1 MRLLRIV
8 RTAATVVC
16 LFLLALIGGAMLGV
30 FENGRLKVKPAPALV
45 QMKKPDALPK
55 TAAPAQKEKAAVIP
69 EGTAAQAAKVTTPP
83 AERPAPPA
91 ETAQA
96 QKTEA
101 PPASPAEPAVQ
112 ASPAPFEPSPQIT
125 LSQAVVTPPA
135 PAQGAI
141 DMRARSAFETSVTQ
155 FPAPDRS
162 ELIRLAAIPVPH
174 LGRIPGVVE
183 KLTPAKLL
191 FGRAKAPANM
201 ATRSIGFYAKG
212 CLAGAKPL
220 PVDGPA
226 WQAMRLSRNRMWG
239 HPSLVKYI
247 ERFAKDAKE
256 KDGWPGLLVGD
267 MSMPRG
273 GPMPFGHASHQV
285 GLDVDIW
292 YRPMPERQLTK
303 DEREAMPMQSF
314 LLDPGHVNPDLW
326 SPDFVK
332 LLRRSVS
339 YPEVAR
345 VFVNPAIK
353 KWLCDNVKENRAFL
367 RKITPIM
374 GHDEHFHVRL
384 FCPAGDPVCRN
395 QPALPVD
402 EGCGKGLDTWIAALS
417 KPKVPVAPPP
427 SGAKPA
433 VKGKGRRIMMAQLP
447 PECEAV
453 LQAPALIP
461 ASAP

>member
-1 MRLLRIV
+1 MRN
-8 RTAATVVC
+8 AAVAWC
-16 LFLLALIGGAMLGV
+16 LALGAFALLAGAISSVHGGSTFDG
-30 FENGRLKVKPAPALV
+30 KPEAAGGKAAAAPEAALAPAV
-45 QMKKPDALPK
+45 AVPPA
-55 TAAPAQKEKAAVIP
+55 AAPAKRSVGGEIGAVAAP
-69 EGTAAQAAKVTTPP
+69 
-83 AERPAPPA
+83 
-91 ETAQA
+91 
-96 QKTEA
+96 
-101 PPASPAEPAVQ
+101 
-112 ASPAPFEPSPQIT
+112 
-125 LSQAVVTPPA
+125 
-135 PAQGAI
+135 
-141 DMRARSAFETSVTQ
+141 AFETSVTAPDSIKPHDMARLAIAAGQ
-155 FPAPDRS
+155 IPAPH
-162 ELIRLAAIPVPH
+162 LANLPALVQ
-174 LGRIPGVVE
+174 
-183 KLTPAKLL
+183 KLTPAKVL
-191 FGRAKAPANM
+191 FGAATAPANL

-239 HPSLVKYI
+239 HPSLVTYI

-256 KDGWPGLLVGD
+256 QDGWPGLLVGD

-292 YRPMPERQLTK
+292 YRPMPERKLSEA
-303 DEREAMPMQSF
+303 EREALPMQSF
-314 LLDPGHVNPDLW
+314 LLDPGHVNPAMW
-326 SPDFVK
+326 SPGFTT

-384 FCPAGDPVCRN
+384 LCPAGDPGCKN
-395 QPALPVD
+395 QPALPPE

-427 SGAKPA
+427 PGPKPA
-433 VKGKGRRIMMAQLP
+433 AKGKGRPAITMAQLP
-447 PECEAV
+447 PECGTV
-453 LQAPALIP
+453 LKAPALTA